1 MKTARVY
8 ENKGISQFELSKKIL
23 NNLSQF
29 NLKPITK
36 LVLLYL
42 CDCYNPK
49 KAEMFPKQSTI
60 ADKLGVSEAS
70 VIRAIQE
77 LHKEGLIVSER
88 KYTNRYKFTSKIVCE
103 CPQDNFLCKKQMQ
116 VKESQNESLSTC
128 KLQPHEHEQT
138 KELNKRTNIDDYKF
152 LKEYAISKGAK
163 NIPAYINSLVRSGA
177 AKQIIKELKIS
188 VNNRKYMEKAII
200 ENSQN
205 LEYAKNHRISEEAFN
220 EFSQKMRKIFENQ
233 GLKKTIK

>member
-8 ENKGISQFELSKKIL
+8 ENKGISQFELSKQIL

-42 CDCYNPK
+42 CDCYNPN

-70 VIRAIQE
+70 VIRAISE

-88 KYTNRYKFTSKIVCE
+88 KYTNRYKFTSKIVAQCH
-103 CPQDNFLCKKQMQ
+103 QDDFLCKNNMQ
-116 VKESQNESLSTC
+116 VEKLQNESKETC
-128 KLQPHEHEQT
+128 KMQPAIHEQKIET
-138 KELNKRTNIDDYKF
+138 NKETNIQDF
-152 LKEYAISKGAK
+152 RILREYAVSKGAK
-163 NIPAYINSLVRSGA
+163 NINAYINALVKSGS
-177 AKQIIKELKIS
+177 AKEIIK
-188 VNNRKYMEKAII
+188 NEK
-200 ENSQN
+200 
-205 LEYAKNHRISEEAFN
+205 
-220 EFSQKMRKIFENQ
+220 QKMANIKAMEANTAKVIKDLEFAKANAANVDSSFFENIRLRMQ
-233 GLKKTIK
+233 IKQ

>member
-8 ENKGISQFELSKKIL
+8 ENKGISQFELSKQIL

-42 CDCYNPK
+42 CDCYNPN

-70 VIRAIQE
+70 VIRAISE

-88 KYTNRYKFTSKIVCE
+88 KYTNRYKFTSKIVGE
-103 CPQDNFLCKKQMQ
+103 YPQDNFLCKKEMQ
-116 VKESQNESLSTC
+116 VKGSQNESLSTC

-138 KELNKRTNIDDYKF
+138 KELNKRTNIQDF
-152 LKEYAISKGAK
+152 RILREYAVSKGAK
-163 NIPAYINSLVRSGA
+163 NINAYINALVKSGS
-177 AKQIIKELKIS
+177 AKEIIK
-188 VNNRKYMEKAII
+188 NEK
-200 ENSQN
+200 
-205 LEYAKNHRISEEAFN
+205 
-220 EFSQKMRKIFENQ
+220 QKMANIKAMEANTAKVIKDLEFAKANAANVDSSFFENIRLRMQ
-233 GLKKTIK
+233 IKQ